1 MWGTRR
7 IPGLGTGVVQRSW
20 GGLAGCR
27 RAAVAGTGAGFDA
40 VATTVHSADTHE
52 RLHHLVTG
60 RRGRLIKIAFGL
72 GVAGCLFVIAVSILW
87 LRLASGPL
95 SLDMLTPWLTA
106 AIEER
111 LGGHNRVEVGGTQIE
126 RTEQGR
132 MAVRLRD
139 VLVRDE
145 RGAIVAVAPKAE
157 VGVSVANLLLGRIR
171 PQRLSLI
178 GAGMAVRVE
187 ADGQVT

>member
-27 RAAVAGTGAGFDA
+27 RAAVAGTGAAFGA
-40 VATTVHSADTHE
+40 VAPSVHSADTHE
-52 RLHHLVTG
+52 RLHHLLTG

-111 LGGHNRVEVGGTQIE
+111 LGGPSPGGGRGPPNE
-126 RTEQGR
+126 PPRQGPNAGPPPR
-132 MAVRLRD
+132 HSRRD
-139 VLVRDE
+139 
-145 RGAIVAVAPKAE
+145 PP
-157 VGVSVANLLLGRIR
+157 R
-171 PQRLSLI
+171 PSR
-178 GAGMAVRVE
+178 
-187 ADGQVT
+187 